1 MIQTGDFYM
10 KLHSYRKMLFHQTPI
25 NWQEYYIND
34 QMIYSPR
41 STEYSRETFPESLHF
56 HDYYELLLFLEGDI
70 RHICETNTFL
80 PQRGDLLVVPPGCLH
95 TSRINTD
102 QTRYTRHV
110 FYLYPSAFDAYNGG
124 ALLNFL
130 DAAHRKPFLLALKG
144 NTMDHV
150 MALLETLDNAL
161 VSGAEDDLA
170 LSQALIIQLFHTFN
184 RQTLRNTRIDTY
196 FPPNVVEIQKY
207 LDEHFTEVAS
217 VAEVA
222 DHFFYSRE
230 YVSRLFKRYLNTT
243 VADYVLQRRIS
254 YSQSLILSGLPLIDV
269 CFQSGFGSIS
279 TFIRA
284 FRGIMGMTPSAYR
297 KKVLPANL
305 TKQ

>member
-1 MIQTGDFYM
+1 M
-10 KLHSYRKMLFHQTPI
+10 KLHSYRKMLFHQAPI